1 MSTLLERINNPDDL
15 KQIPRYDLP
24 KLAEEIRE
32 VIINTVS
39 KTGGHLASN
48 LGVVE
53 LTIAI
58 HYVFNAPVDKI
69 IWDVGHQTY
78 THKLLT
84 GRRERF
90 HTLRQYQG
98 ISGFPKRDESIYDTF
113 NTGHSGTSISVALA
127 LAKSRDVRCEDNSV
141 IAVIGD
147 GSMTAGLAFEGL
159 NNGGALNSDMIVIL
173 NDNEMSISPNV
184 GALSVHLNRIL
195 TGQLFNKMRSEV
207 EMIFKAIPRIGN
219 QMVRFAERVEEAIKG
234 IFVPGRLFE
243 DLGFKYVGPIDGH
256 NIPHLLDTFNS
267 VKKLKGPILIHVV
280 TKKGKGYPPA
290 EKEAD
295 SFHGTPPFDIKTGNF
310 IKKETPPSYTDIFSK
325 TLVEIAREDER
336 IIGITAAMADGTG
349 LDRFATEFPHR
360 FYDVGIAEQH
370 AVTFAGGMA
379 LEGFKPVVAIYST
392 FLQRA
397 YDQILH
403 DVCIM
408 NLPVT
413 FAIDRAGLVGEDGPT
428 HQGLFDISY
437 LRSLPNMVVMAPKDE
452 NELRHMLR
460 TALDYHGPAA
470 VRYPRGSG
478 VGVPIDKK
486 LISIEMG
493 IAEVLRDG
501 KDVVILAIGNTV
513 YPALESAVQL
523 ELDGINAT
531 VINARFIKPLDTDL
545 IGKLAKKIGFI
556 VTIEENVLQG
566 GFGSAVLEYLS
577 ESGLTDVRVK
587 RIGIPDEFVA
597 HGSPQI
603 IRKNYG
609 LDEGGIS
616 RIIREVFE
624 SRPLRKMGVSSRPSR
639 EIPHNHFPDIR

>member
-1 MSTLLERINNPDDL
+1 MSSFLEKINNPDDL
-15 KQIPRYDLP
+15 KQIRKNDLP

-53 LTIAI
+53 LSIAI
-58 HYVFNAPVDKI
+58 HYVFNAPDDKI
-69 IWDVGHQTY
+69 IWDVGHQIY

-98 ISGFPKRDESIYDTF
+98 ISGFPLRDESIYDAF
-113 NTGHSGTSISVALA
+113 NTGHSGTSISAALA
-127 LAKSRDVRCEDNSV
+127 LAKARDVRGKNNSV

-147 GSMTAGLAFEGL
+147 GSMTAGLSFEGL
-159 NNGGALNSDMIVIL
+159 NHAGALNSDMIVIL

-195 TGQLFNKMRSEV
+195 TGQLFNKMRAEI
-207 EMIFKAIPRIGN
+207 EMILKAIPRIGN
-219 QMVRFAERVEEAIKG
+219 QMVKFAERVEEAIKG

-256 NIPHLLDTFNS
+256 NIPHLLETLNS
-267 VKKLKGPILIHVV
+267 VKKLKGSILVHVV
-280 TKKGKGYPPA
+280 TKKGKGYAPA

-295 SFHGTPPFDIKTGNF
+295 SFHGTPPFDIETGNF
-310 IKKETPPSYTDIFSK
+310 IKKKAPPSYTGIFSK
-325 TLVEIAREDER
+325 TLLDLAREDEK

-349 LDRFATEFPHR
+349 LDKFAAEFPHR

-370 AVTFAGGMA
+370 AVTFAAGLA
-379 LEGFKPVVAIYST
+379 TEGFKPVVAIYST

-452 NELRHMLR
+452 NEMRHMLK
-460 TALDYHGPAA
+460 TAFDYPGPAA
-470 VRYPRGSG
+470 VRYSRGSG
-478 VGVPIDKK
+478 LGVPIDNELTALK
-486 LISIEMG
+486 IG
-493 IAEVLRDG
+493 RAEVLREG
-501 KDVVILAIGNTV
+501 EDVAILAIGNTV
-513 YPALESAVQL
+513 YPALEAAIQL
-523 ELDGINAT
+523 ELVGIDAT
-531 VINARFIKPLDTDL
+531 VVNARFVKPLDAEL
-545 IGKLAKKIGFI
+545 IRKLAKTIGVI
-556 VTIEENVLQG
+556 VTVEENVLQG

-577 ESGLTDVRVK
+577 ENGLTDVRVR
-587 RIGIPDEFVA
+587 RIGIPDEFVI

-603 IRKNYG
+603 LRQKYG
-609 LDEGGIS
+609 LDREGIL
-616 RIIREVFE
+616 RTVREVVG
-624 SRPLRKMGVSSRPSR
+624 SRTLRKVSVSSRLSR